1 MSDMTVLTRWL
12 TFGAYLLGG
21 GLAMY
26 GFLRVKGGLLAADAR
41 LRAEGTPATATV
53 LEMQDTAL
61 RINRAHVYSI
71 LLEVRMEG
79 RAPYQVRTRTRL
91 THMSGLA
98 VWGPGLRINVRVDPN
113 NPQRLVIL
121 GPIQAVDLARVLG
134 AAAAP
139 PQDPVQAMTDLQR
152 LADAGLIS
160 PSEFEA
166 KRAEILGRL

>member
-12 TFGAYLLGG
+12 TFGAYLGL
-21 GLAMY
+21 GLAVY
-26 GFLRVKGGLLAADAR
+26 GFLRAKGGLLGADAR
-41 LRAEGTPATATV
+41 LREEGTPAQATV
-53 LEMQDTAL
+53 LEMKDTAL

-91 THMSGLA
+91 IGMSGMA
-98 VWGPGLRINVRVDPN
+98 VWGPGLEVNVKVDPKD
-113 NPQRLVIL
+113 PQRLVIL
-121 GPIQAVDLARVLG
+121 GPTQPIDLARALG
-134 AAAAP
+134 AAAQ
-139 PQDPVQAMTDLQR
+139 PQDPVRAMADLQR
-152 LADAGLIS
+152 LSDAGLIS